1 MHLIRISV
9 DCLNVVATN
18 ISGSVSLTYG
28 THSHAE
34 SFSTTT
40 AALTDANQFNEYAA
54 GSGRAVT
61 GTSGVALKVGEVTG
75 GDEGLLLI
83 KNNNNIGALMVST
96 DAGTSWD
103 ISIPAKVANLI
114 SVGPDHAVNIKTP
127 DGQPNVSNADVVSV
141 TAAGAIVFGGSPTV
155 HVGTAIMTAT
165 TGSDYPDDLVVEIDS
180 ATTGTVYE
188 LDGVTKKDLLT
199 GTGSIAGYDAST
211 TVNLVYFAQ
220 YRYTLTEA

>member
-1 MHLIRISV
+1 M
-9 DCLNVVATN
+9 ATN

-28 THSHAE
+28 THSHSE

-40 AALTDANQFNEYAA
+40 AALTDANPFNEYAA

-61 GTSGVALKVGEVTG
+61 GTSGAALSTGTMTG

-83 KNNNNIGALMVST
+83 KNDNNIGALMVSM

-114 SVGPDHAVNIKTP
+114 SVGPDHAVNVKTP

-141 TAAGAIVFGGSPTV
+141 SAAGAIVFGASPTV

-165 TGSDYPDDLVVEIDS
+165 TGGDYADDLVVEIDS

-188 LDGVTKKDLLT
+188 LDGVTKKNLSVE
-199 GTGSIAGYDAST
+199 GSTGYDAST

>member
-1 MHLIRISV
+1 M
-9 DCLNVVATN
+9 ATN

-28 THSHAE
+28 THSHSE

-40 AALTDANQFNEYAA
+40 AALTDDNPFNEYAA

-61 GTSGVALKVGEVTG
+61 GTSGAALSTGTMTG

-83 KNNNNIGALMVST
+83 KNDNNIGALMVSM

-114 SVGPDHAVNIKTP
+114 SVGPDHAVNVKTP
-127 DGQPNVSNADVVSV
+127 DSHPDVSNADVVSV
-141 TAAGAIVFGGSPTV
+141 SAAGAIVFGASPTV
-155 HVGTAIMTAT
+155 HVGTAIMTDT

-188 LDGVTKKDLLT
+188 LDGATKKDLT
-199 GTGSIAGYDAST
+199 GAGAAGYDAST
-211 TVNLVYFAQ
+211 TVNLAYFAQ